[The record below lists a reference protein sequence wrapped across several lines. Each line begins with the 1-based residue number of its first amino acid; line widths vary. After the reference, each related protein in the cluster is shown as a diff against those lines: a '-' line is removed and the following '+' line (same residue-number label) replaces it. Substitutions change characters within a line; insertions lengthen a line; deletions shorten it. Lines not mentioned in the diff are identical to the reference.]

1 MKVRGA
7 ITDVWVLKAAL
18 VVAVNRALAGA
29 RRDSAPC
36 VRSHSRPPSAY
47 DDDIDIYRF
56 EPNRD
61 YGRLWTNSYGYAS
74 REFEHERRSGTIRL
88 ALLGDSFAV
97 GSVRQDDNFASWME
111 RLHPGLEAY
120 NFGVSAIGPNH
131 YAAILQDEVLRFSP
145 DVVLVAFFVGND
157 VTAPPRTKPSV
168 TTPLLPLFL

>member
-18 VVAVNRALAGA
+18 VVAVNVALSLVLGEIVLRVFGATAG
-29 RRDSAPC
+29 
-36 VRSHSRPPSAY
+36 HHLLTH
-47 DDDIDIYRF
+47 DDIDIYRF

-120 NFGVSAIGPNH
+120 SLA
-131 YAAILQDEVLRFSP
+131 
-145 DVVLVAFFVGND
+145 
-157 VTAPPRTKPSV
+157 
-168 TTPLLPLFL
+168 